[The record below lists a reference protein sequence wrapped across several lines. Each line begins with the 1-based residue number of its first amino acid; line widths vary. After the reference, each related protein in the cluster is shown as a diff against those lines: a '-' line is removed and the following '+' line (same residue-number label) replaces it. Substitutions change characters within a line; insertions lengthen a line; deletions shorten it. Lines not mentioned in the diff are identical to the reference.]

1 MSGHSAGEMQ
11 GQKMS
16 RSPISVTSDI
26 LRLKILIRDAVRSV
40 SARQELPRARRESLS
55 KVFHRYIRGDAESQ
69 RSRGISRTSDQS
81 WQLPFGVMQ
90 EQAAGEGPAL
100 LSAIDRFVDGSLTAD
115 EALTLVDFLSRVDV
129 ALDRARRDIPV
140 SRYL

>member
-1 MSGHSAGEMQ
+1 MQ

-40 SARQELPRARRESLS
+40 SDRQELPRVRRESLS
-55 KVFHRYIRGDAESQ
+55 KVFHRYIRGDVESQ
-69 RSRGISRTSDQS
+69 RSRGISRTPDRS

-90 EQAAGEGPAL
+90 EQAAGKGPAL

-115 EALTLVDFLSRVDV
+115 ETSTLVDFLSRVDV

>member
-1 MSGHSAGEMQ
+1 
-11 GQKMS
+11 
-16 RSPISVTSDI
+16 
-26 LRLKILIRDAVRSV
+26 
-40 SARQELPRARRESLS
+40 
-55 KVFHRYIRGDAESQ
+55 
-69 RSRGISRTSDQS
+69 
-81 WQLPFGVMQ
+81 MQ

-115 EALTLVDFLSRVDV
+115 EAFTLVDFLSRVDV